1 MLPLGGRIPFSTISQ
16 SLLGAQLIR
25 AKERRQCPGH
35 SVGSQTRATMS
46 MAWLTES
53 EEVALQKVT
62 EIRALR
68 KKGLRE
74 DEIAKRLTL
83 AGAICS

>member
-1 MLPLGGRIPFSTISQ
+1 
-16 SLLGAQLIR
+16 
-25 AKERRQCPGH
+25 
-35 SVGSQTRATMS
+35 

-68 KKGLRE
+68 KEGLRE